1 MRKFIITFLLFIAS
15 LHVFAQDN
23 LQDVVYLK
31 NGSIIRGVIIEK
43 IQDKLIK
50 IETFGAN
57 VFVYQMDEIEKLTR
71 EPCRIHGNC
80 SLNNAGSKSGF
91 KGMIELGHQFG
102 VGKFGMDRLKF
113 NMIYRY
119 QINPYFSAGIGTGLR
134 FYFDDDAAVIPIFAD
149 LRMNFLNYQ
158 TSPYFS
164 LDIGYANDATNS
176 FKKVGLIFNPEFGV
190 NFRISEKY
198 AMNAGFGVEI
208 QQMDYY
214 YYYYSHAITNSS
226 IENSVA
232 VSFNLGF
239 SF

>member
-1 MRKFIITFLLFIAS
+1 MRKFIITLLLFITS
-15 LHVFAQDN
+15 ILVFAQDN

-31 NGSIIRGVIIEK
+31 NGGIIRGVIIEK

-57 VFVYQMDEIEKLTR
+57 VFVYQMDEIDR
-71 EPCRIHGNC
+71 IAQEPCRIQRNC
-80 SLNNAGSKSGF
+80 PQIFGSMDSGF
-91 KGMIELGHQFG
+91 KGNIELGHQFG

-164 LDIGYANDATNS
+164 LDIGYAMTQPIVL
-176 FKKVGLIFNPEFGV
+176 KRLV
-190 NFRISEKY
+190 
-198 AMNAGFGVEI
+198 
-208 QQMDYY
+208 
-214 YYYYSHAITNSS
+214 
-226 IENSVA
+226 
-232 VSFNLGF
+232 
-239 SF
+239 